1 LKVRPK
7 EVTTIRRLQ
16 LVNLKIYTYEKK
28 QREYHDGA
36 KEVFTCF

>member
-16 LVNLKIYTYEKK
+16 LVNLKIYTYET
-28 QREYHDGA
+28 ETVVGIFPDPL
-36 KEVFTCF
+36 V

>member
-16 LVNLKIYTYEKK
+16 LVNLKIYTYE
-28 QREYHDGA
+28 
-36 KEVFTCF
+36 